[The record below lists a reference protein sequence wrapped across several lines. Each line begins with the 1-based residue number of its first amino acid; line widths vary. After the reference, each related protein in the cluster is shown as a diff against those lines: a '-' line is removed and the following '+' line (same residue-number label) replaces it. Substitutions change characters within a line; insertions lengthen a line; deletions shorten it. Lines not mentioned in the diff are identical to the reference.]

1 MTTPH
6 DERFTTPPAIGEAD
20 PKDYPK
26 GLKPGDDGFLAA
38 LLADAD
44 VKFVDKARKA

>member
-26 GLKPGDDGFLAA
+26 GLKLAMMGSWKPCW
-38 LLADAD
+38 LTPKSSL
-44 VKFVDKARKA
+44 